1 MCVMETDT
9 MKQEAPGVP
18 HLYSWLLASVQMAE
32 GMHSHVSRL
41 FSASMDVLIYKSDGE
56 AMLVLLTPQ
65 GSLRLTRKQV
75 QTGDEN

>member
-1 MCVMETDT
+1 MSCMHLDT
-9 MKQEAPGVP
+9 APGLGP
-18 HLYSWLLASVQMAE
+18 H
-32 GMHSHVSRL
+32 
-41 FSASMDVLIYKSDGE
+41 VLIYKSDGE